1 MTQLPLYL
9 VIKLFISFFSL
20 PNCLHLL
27 PLLLHY
33 PFSTQ
38 AITICI
44 SPLPLYYSSLLNR
57 HSLRSSRIDFSRF
70 SRLSSSY
77 FYNNNHLSI
86 FFLQASQSPQSF
98 YFYFCTTVGCMLF
111 YPVYICVFLTALL
124 FNRNFFK
131 GKSYVFCFIC

>member
-1 MTQLPLYL
+1 MTQLPFYL

-70 SRLSSSY
+70 SRLSSGY
-77 FYNNNHLSI
+77 FYNNNLFI
-86 FFLQASQSPQSF
+86 FFLLGLLVTQPF
-98 YFYFCTTVGCMLF
+98 YFYFCTTVGCMLLCT
-111 YPVYICVFLTALL
+111 VYICMFLTALL